1 MFVGIDAH
9 AVAYRGYYAF
19 KDRQL
24 RNSKG
29 VPTSAVYYFYTLWK
43 DIKKR
48 LKPTHALIA
57 FDSPKPTFRHKVL
70 RQYKAQR
77 PQAPDEVKIQVNLI
91 RDLAE
96 ALGIK
101 TYSREGY
108 EADDILASA
117 ARKFKEMGIKSVL
130 VTMDKDVMSLVDED
144 IRVMDIS
151 SENNEILDAE
161 KVEKKFGVK
170 PYQIPDYLVLVGDTA
185 DNIPGVRG
193 IGEKKARMLL
203 VSFGSVEGILE
214 NINKI
219 DRRMAS
225 LILAEKDRIL
235 EFKRKIFSLDF
246 EAFEGEIGDLKL
258 KEAERGRLVE
268 ILRELEFFTALND
281 VAEYPKLPEIKKYE
295 GQDFISVAFD
305 GKFYFG
311 NGREIF
317 VSENVSPEQLDGKFC
332 INSKEIYKVV
342 PDAGKLYDLSIGDYL
357 ILPEIEEMEKDR
369 HNLESLALKY
379 KAWKPTYPIGAF
391 SAHLSAI
398 IGEEIQKTLRKENLW
413 DIYENLEIPL
423 SRVLAYMEKNGVLV
437 SRECLEKLGREL
449 DGKIKEIEREI
460 YELAG
465 MVFNLNSPKQLA
477 VILFERLKLPPIKP
491 IKKTKTG
498 YSTDVEVLVELSK
511 LHPLPAKVLEY
522 RELFKI
528 KSTYVEG
535 LKKYLQSDGRIHP
548 NFSQTTTATGRLS
561 CLNPNLQNIPARGAW
576 GKRVRECFIA
586 PEGYKIVSFDYSQI
600 ELRILAHLSGDEN
613 LREVFYKN
621 GDIHLETARALFGKD
636 EISEDE
642 RRIAKTVN
650 FGIIYGIRP
659 YGLSK
664 SVGVD
669 QEIAKEMIRKYYERF
684 PKVKEWQE
692 DMIEFASK
700 NGFVQTL
707 LGRRRYIFADPRVN
721 DEYRRIT
728 INTPVQGSAA
738 DLIKK
743 AMIEIYELIR
753 DKRSK
758 MVLQVHD
765 ELVFEIHEEEID
777 MIPKIKDIMENTVKL
792 DVPVIVE
799 FGMGENWA
807 QAKG

>member
-19 KDRQL
+19 KDKQL

-29 VPTSAVYYFYTLWK
+29 VPTSAVYYFYVLWK
-43 DIKKR
+43 DIKR
-48 LKPTHALIA
+48 SLRPTYALLA

-70 RQYKAQR
+70 QQYKAQR
-77 PQAPDEVKIQVNLI
+77 PPTPDEVKIQVDLI
-91 RDLAE
+91 RKLGE

-101 TYSREGY
+101 TYNREGY

-117 ARKFKEMGIKSVL
+117 ARKFKERGIKSVL
-130 VTMDKDVMSLVDED
+130 VTMDKDIMSLVDED
-144 IRVMDIS
+144 IRVMDIAT
-151 SENNEILDAE
+151 EENEILDAG
-161 KVEKKFGVK
+161 KVERKFGVK
-170 PYQIPDYLVLVGDTA
+170 PHQIPDYLVLVGDTA

-193 IGEKKARMLL
+193 VGEKRAKELL
-203 VSFGSVEGILE
+203 NSFGSIEGILE

-219 DRRMAS
+219 DRKIAS
-225 LILAEKDRIL
+225 AILAERERLL

-246 EAFEGEIGDLKL
+246 EAFDGDVEDLRLLEPNRGKLIG
-258 KEAERGRLVE
+258 

-281 VAEYPKLPEIKKYE
+281 IAEYPKLPEIKKYE

-305 GKFYFG
+305 GKWYFG

-317 VSENVSPEQLDGKFC
+317 VSEKVSPEQLEGKYC
-332 INSKEIYKVV
+332 INSKEIYKAL

-379 KAWKPTYPIGAF
+379 KAWKITSPLGAF
-391 SAHLSAI
+391 SAHLSSL
-398 IGEEIQKTLRKENLW
+398 IGEGILKTLKEENLW

-423 SRVLAYMEKNGVLV
+423 SRVLAYMERNGVLI
-437 SRECLEKLGREL
+437 SRERLEELGREL
-449 DGKIKEIEREI
+449 DENLREIEREI
-460 YELAG
+460 YNLAG

-477 VILFERLKLPPIKP
+477 TVLFERLKLPP

-498 YSTDVEVLVELSK
+498 YSTDVEVLTELSK
-511 LHPLPAKVLEY
+511 LHPLPAKILEY

-535 LKKYLQSDGRIHP
+535 LKKYIQSDGRIRP
-548 NFSQTTTATGRLS
+548 TFSQTTTATGRLS
-561 CLNPNLQNIPARGAW
+561 CLNPNLQNIPARGTW
-576 GKRVRECFIA
+576 GKKVRECFIA

-613 LREVFYKN
+613 LREVFYRN
-621 GDIHLETARALFGKD
+621 GDVHMETAKTLFGKD
-636 EISEDE
+636 EISDDE
-642 RRIAKTVN
+642 RRVAKTVN
-650 FGIIYGIRP
+650 FGIIYGISP
-659 YGLSK
+659 YGLSR
-664 SVGVD
+664 SIGVD
-669 QEIAKEMIRKYYERF
+669 LDTAREMIKRYYERF
-684 PKVKEWQE
+684 PKVKKWQE
-692 DMIEFASK
+692 EMIDFASK

-743 AMIEIYELIR
+743 AMIEIYELIM
-753 DKRSK
+753 DKNSK
-758 MVLQVHD
+758 MILQVHD
-765 ELVFEIHEEEID
+765 ELVFEIHEDEMD
-777 MIPKIKDIMENTVKL
+777 LIPKIKEIMENAIKL
-792 DVPVIVE
+792 DVPIVVE
-799 FGMGENWA
+799 FGIGENWA
-807 QAKG
+807 QVKG